1 MPVSTLH
8 RKQHF
13 AFVRVN
19 PWCKPTLGWL
29 VVVLL
34 FQAAAVSAAN
44 IPVTLQLRWLHQ
56 FQFAGYYAA
65 MHKGFYREAG
75 LDVTIRQGG
84 PGVDPVGDVLAG
96 KADFGVSNSSLVI
109 DYLNGK
115 PVLLL
120 GPIFQHSPSILLMRG
135 RVERPVDLA
144 GAGPVALMGGDQDV
158 ELKAM
163 FLNEGIPLEK
173 MQFVPDD
180 RHLDDL
186 IEGRVAALYAYLSN
200 EPFTLEQKGI
210 PYSVLRPQT
219 YGMDFYGDALF
230 TRQSLEE
237 ARPGVVAAFRE
248 ASIRGWGYALAHPD
262 EIIEL
267 ILERYNTQNKSRA
280 HLLFEARTLNNLINP
295 DVIQIGHSNPG
306 RWQHIAETYERFG
319 VVKSARKLDGFFYE
333 PDRKVDLTWYY
344 LYLAIILTGLVVVG
358 GIAFY
363 IHRLNRRLDI
373 RVTERTA
380 ELEKAYE
387 ELKELDRL
395 KSDFLSTV
403 SHELRTPMTSVI
415 GFAKLTKKKLEKTV
429 FPLVAEDEKAARAIS
444 QVRENIDIII
454 GESERLT
461 LLLNDVLDSAM
472 LEAGKVEWNF
482 VALSPHR
489 LIERAVPVAAP
500 PVEQKGL
507 LLICEIASDLPPLRG
522 DENRLLQVLVN
533 LLANAVKFT
542 ERGQITLR
550 AERQGEF
557 VRFSVQDSGCGIAEK
572 DQGKVFDKFK
582 QIGDTLTDKP
592 QGTGLGLSIC
602 QRIIQRHGG
611 EIRLDSELG
620 KGSTFSFTVPLAG
633 N

>member
-1 MPVSTLH
+1 MPTSTLP

-13 AFVRVN
+13 AFVRGSS
-19 PWCKPTLGWL
+19 WCKPTLGWL
-29 VVVLL
+29 AVVLL
-34 FQAAAVSAAN
+34 FQATAVPAAN

-84 PGVDPVGDVLAG
+84 PGVDPVGDVLSG

-120 GPIFQHSPSILLMRG
+120 GPIFQHSPSILLMRS
-135 RVERPVDLA
+135 RVERPVDLV

-280 HLLFEARTLNNLINP
+280 HLLFEARTLNTLINP

-306 RWQHIAETYERFG
+306 RWQHIAESYERFG
-319 VVKSARKLDGFFYE
+319 VVKIARKLDGFFYE

-344 LYLAIILTGLVVVG
+344 LYLAIILTGLMVVG

-373 RVTERTA
+373 RVKERTA
-380 ELEKAYE
+380 ALEKAYE

-395 KSDFLSTV
+395 KSDFLSNV
-403 SHELRTPMTSVI
+403 SHELRTPMTSVF
-415 GFAKLTKKKLEKTV
+415 GFARLVRKKLEDAI
-429 FPLVAEDEKAARAIS
+429 FPKVAADEKTARAIS
-444 QVRENIDIII
+444 QVRENLDIITQ
-454 GESERLT
+454 ESERLT
-461 LLLNDVLDSAM
+461 RLINDVLDSAK
-472 LEAGKVEWNF
+472 LEAGQMEWDF
-482 VALSPHR
+482 AAVSPR
-489 LIERAVPVAAP
+489 GLIERTIAVTAP
-500 PVEQKGL
+500 LAGQKGL
-507 LLICEIASDLPPLRG
+507 ALESEIAPDLPAVRG
-522 DENRLLQVLVN
+522 DENRLLQVLIN
-533 LLANAVKFT
+533 LVGNAVKFT
-542 ERGQITLR
+542 DHGQISLR
-550 AERQGEF
+550 AERQGAF
-557 VRFSVQDSGCGIAEK
+557 VRFSVQDSGCGIAEE
-572 DQGKVFDKFK
+572 DRGKVFDKFR

-592 QGTGLGLSIC
+592 HGTGLGLSIC
-602 QRIIQRHGG
+602 QQIVRHHGG
-611 EIRLDSELG
+611 EIWLESQPG
-620 KGSTFSFTVPLAG
+620 AGSVFFLTVPVHAH
-633 N
+633 